1 MIVCEFVEEGIV
13 KIGHKEVRQDMNG
26 NWVGNDF
33 SIAEAQAFNL
43 FFNLVEISKGKLRI
57 ASFKI

>member
-1 MIVCEFVEEGIV
+1 MILCEFIEDGVV
-13 KIGHKEVRQDMNG
+13 KLNHKEVRQDMNG
-26 NWVGNDF
+26 NWVGNNF

-43 FFNLVEISKGKLRI
+43 FLNLVEISKGKLRI